1 MPLTSPAAPVA
12 RCARCSHGRRR
23 PGARAC
29 AWSTATSPTPTPA
42 EAQRRALR
50 RISTSTTTSIRTLTS
65 RPTTTT
71 PTRPDASGG
80 LARAQGSPE
89 GAVAGVGVVGRDPAG
104 GDELAVEA
112 GQVAPRHAHVDV
124 VGQVPAGVERH
135 EPEVGDPRLLDVVG
149 GLAAVLRV
157 LHPAVLGDGPQA
169 VEDRK
174 STRLNSSH

>member
-1 MPLTSPAAPVA
+1 MRISDWSSDVCSSDL
-12 RCARCSHGRRR
+12 RCSHGRRR

-112 GQVAPRHAHVDV
+112 GQVAPRHPPVDL
-124 VGQVPAGVERH
+124 VGQGPAGAAQH
-135 EPEVGDPRLLDVVG
+135 EPEVGAPPPPEQAG
-149 GLAAVLRV
+149 GLGAGLPV
-157 LHPAVLGDGPQA
+157 
-169 VEDRK
+169 
-174 STRLNSSH
+174 